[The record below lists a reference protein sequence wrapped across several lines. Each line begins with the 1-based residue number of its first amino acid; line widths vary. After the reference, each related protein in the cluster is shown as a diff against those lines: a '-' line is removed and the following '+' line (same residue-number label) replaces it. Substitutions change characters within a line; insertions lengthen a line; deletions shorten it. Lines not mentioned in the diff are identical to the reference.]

1 LKYLSISSLKMRYF
15 LCLSLAVAFLLPNSA
30 LAQMSALDQ
39 FFSGD
44 RVTYSS
50 IGNPKAKG
58 LEVTFEYPT
67 SWGGADGKRP
77 NMLFQV
83 TSEKGRGLEICNLA
97 IREIIIP
104 PGESFTEKDAAEIFN
119 PGELKD
125 FVPQGGVFIDGKQ
138 TKLDGQ
144 PAAWIKFRQEIQR
157 AGMTLQTMFVLFPV
171 YYDRKLIFFSCGVG
185 DDGDTSLVKVE
196 QRFNLAFP
204 LFRQMANSI
213 IIHSRWKR

>member
-1 LKYLSISSLKMRYF
+1 
-15 LCLSLAVAFLLPNSA
+15 
-30 LAQMSALDQ
+30 
-39 FFSGD
+39 
-44 RVTYSS
+44 
-50 IGNPKAKG
+50 
-58 LEVTFEYPT
+58 
-67 SWGGADGKRP
+67 
-77 NMLFQV
+77 MLFQV

>member
-1 LKYLSISSLKMRYF
+1 MQCF
-15 LCLSLAVAFLLPNSA
+15 LYPCLLIVIMQLNDA
-30 LAQMSALDQ
+30 LAQPSTLHQ
-39 FFSGD
+39 FISGD
-44 RVTYSS
+44 RVTYNS

-67 SWGGADGKRP
+67 NWGGADGKRP

-97 IREIIIP
+97 IREIIVS
-104 PGESFTEKDAAEIFN
+104 PGDSFTEKDVNEIFN
-119 PGELKD
+119 PGELEN

-138 TKLDGQ
+138 TKIDGQ

-185 DDGDTSLVKVE
+185 DDEDKAMVKVE
-196 QRFNLAFP
+196 QRFNSAFP